1 MLLFLYTR
9 VHSGIVSLL
18 MISVFEQVT
27 CGESKIRVDKHVY
40 DRMGIDS

>member
-1 MLLFLYTR
+1 MLFLYTR

-18 MISVFEQVT
+18 TISKFEQVI
-27 CGESKIRVDKHVY
+27 CGELKIRVDKRVY